1 MLQTETEFVVVGSG
15 PGGAT
20 VARQL
25 ARAGRKVLLL
35 ERGRDWRTHP
45 LYGTYPGAM
54 LYTNGASFLYSR
66 EGINIIRPMM
76 LGGATSMYCGCATRP
91 QPFWHDYGLNL
102 DAYAEQTITELGIA
116 PLPPEQ
122 RGRASTRLAE
132 CGSELG
138 GAWQAQDKFFRLEMG
153 CEMDCGAKCMLGCRC
168 GVKWNA
174 AAYVDNAVA
183 AGCEVWTQARV
194 DRVLNE
200 RGVACGVTGTRQG
213 KPFQVNAKVVIA
225 AAGGLGSPV
234 LLQNSGLTQAGQGMT
249 LDTTVI
255 VYGHAGK
262 EKGNGLEP
270 PMTWSYAD
278 DELGVMYSTLV
289 DPWLMYPII
298 TLLKGP
304 AYPLTWYRW
313 GRTYGVMIK
322 LHDEVSG
329 KVERRGRIH
338 KGLTPADQHKLTQAT
353 AYARRL
359 LIKAGC
365 NPDTIFATPARGT
378 HPSGTVRVG
387 EMLSPQLE
395 TEIKNLY
402 VCDASVFPRS
412 LARPTVL
419 TIIALAHHLSN
430 HLSNEDWGMGI
441 K

>member
-1 MLQTETEFVVVGSG
+1 MLFAETEFVVIGSG

-25 ARAGRKVLLL
+25 ARAGRQVLLL

-66 EGINIIRPMM
+66 EGINIIQPMM
-76 LGGATSMYCGCATRP
+76 LGGATGMYCGCATRP
-91 QPFWHDYGLNL
+91 QPFWHEYGLNL
-102 DAYAEQTITELGIA
+102 DPYAEQTIQELGIA

-138 GAWQAQDKFFRLEMG
+138 GAWQPQDKFFRLDQG
-153 CEMDCGAKCMLGCRC
+153 CALDCGAKCMLGCRC

-174 AAYVDNAVA
+174 AAYVDEAVA
-183 AGCEVWTQARV
+183 AGCQVWTQAKV
-194 DRVLNE
+194 ERVLSE
-200 RGVACGVTGTRQG
+200 GGVAYGVSGIRRGQ
-213 KPFQVNAKVVIA
+213 PFQVRAKGVIA
-225 AAGGLGSPV
+225 AAGGIGTPV
-234 LLQNSGLTQAGQGMT
+234 LLQNSGLLQAGQGMT

-278 DELGVMYSTLV
+278 DALGVMYSTLV

-322 LHDEVSG
+322 LHDEISG
-329 KVERRGRIH
+329 QVGQRGRIH
-338 KGLTPADQHKLTQAT
+338 KGLTPNDQSKLAQAEQ
-353 AYARRL
+353 YARQL
-359 LIKAGC
+359 LIRAGC
-365 NPDTIFATPARGT
+365 SPDTIFATPARGT

-387 EMLSPQLE
+387 QMLSPQLE
-395 TEIKNLY
+395 TEIQNLY
-402 VCDASVFPRS
+402 VCDASVFPRA

-419 TIIALAHHLSN
+419 TIIALGHYLSEW
-430 HLSNEDWGMGI
+430 LAGGGEQ
-441 K
+441 